1 MVIVELTGVI
11 LAVSLHHQTKVR
23 LPDDQVVNG
32 IPIFHDV
39 KNNLSVVSVLPKG
52 VVLRAACLDHQ
63 QQFESHSQVVSLRR
77 CFSSGELMTA
87 ARMLAGDPTS
97 ADPEEVVVSTCEIS
111 MVHC

>member
-1 MVIVELTGVI
+1 
-11 LAVSLHHQTKVR
+11 VR
-23 LPDDQVVNG
+23 LPNDQVVNG
-32 IPIFHDV
+32 VPIFHDV